1 MSKTDTKKSSS
12 SLLLRLPP
20 ELLTRFKS
28 LVPVRQRTSLISSLV
43 ELEVQRRERELEKVA
58 RQVEADDVLNEEMK
72 EWDTTVADG
81 IDDHVP
87 TYAETR

>member
-1 MSKTDTKKSSS
+1 MSKSDIKQPSS

-28 LVPVRQRTSLISSLV
+28 LVPSRQRTSVISSLV
-43 ELEVQRRERELEKVA
+43 EHEVRRRERELENVA
-58 RQVEADDVLNEEMK
+58 RQVEADDVLSEEMN
-72 EWDTTVADG
+72 EWDATAEDG

-87 TYAETR
+87 AYVKTR

>member
-1 MSKTDTKKSSS
+1 MSKSDTKQPSS

-28 LVPVRQRTSLISSLV
+28 LVPVRQRTGVISSLV

-58 RQVEADDVLNEEMK
+58 RQVEADDVLGEEMN
-72 EWDTTVADG
+72 EWETTVADG

>member
-1 MSKTDTKKSSS
+1 MSKSDTKRPAS

-28 LVPVRQRTSLISSLV
+28 LVPARQRTGVISYLV
-43 ELEVQRRERELEKVA
+43 ELEVQRREHELERVA
-58 RQVEADDVLNEEMK
+58 RQVEADDVLNEEMN

-81 IDDHVP
+81 IDEHVP
-87 TYAETR
+87 AHAETR